1 MTTLGAAVVLGV
13 FVIVGCVAM
22 VVIALVMADDEA
34 EARDMENFVSRQ
46 RDSYSEWQ
54 EDDAA

>member
-22 VVIALVMADDEA
+22 VVIALVMADDAE
-34 EARDMENFVSRQ
+34 EARDLQLFEDRQ
-46 RDSYSEWQ
+46 RNGYSEWQ
-54 EDDAA
+54 NDDAA

>member
-13 FVIVGCVAM
+13 FVIVGSVAM
-22 VVIALVMADDEA
+22 AVIALVMADDAA
-34 EARDMENFVSRQ
+34 EARAIEQFEDRQ

-54 EDDAA
+54 KDDAA

>member
-34 EARDMENFVSRQ
+34 EARAIENFVARQ
-46 RDSYSEWQ
+46 RDDYSEW
-54 EDDAA
+54 DDAA

>member
-34 EARDMENFVSRQ
+34 EARDLQLFEDRQ
-46 RDSYSEWQ
+46 RNGYSEWQ
-54 EDDAA
+54 NDDAA